1 LLQLVKDSNHTIAD
15 AALLDGPAG
24 QDSEKGE
31 KKDDYKNLL
40 D

>member
-1 LLQLVKDSNHTIAD
+1 LLQLVKDSNDTIAD
-15 AALLDGPAG
+15 ADLLDGPAG

-31 KKDDYKNLL
+31 KKDNYKNLL